1 MELSRVFVFAV
12 IFLFGASYV
21 KTPPRTNSKKEDDY
35 PKIPFSSKE
44 KNRKN
49 DPFWPKWPVDDLLL
63 FRVRRELESM
73 REQKKREREQI
84 REQVKKRNKKKRE
97 RKRERK
103 NEQKNKYGMAPV
115 NRDPVVSEMLSDFVF
130 GNSQN
135 SEIEENFDEGND
147 NEEAR
152 SR

>member
-1 MELSRVFVFAV
+1 M
-12 IFLFGASYV
+12 
-21 KTPPRTNSKKEDDY
+21 
-35 PKIPFSSKE
+35 
-44 KNRKN
+44 
-49 DPFWPKWPVDDLLL
+49 
-63 FRVRRELESM
+63 RRELESM

-115 NRDPVVSEMLSDFVF
+115 NRDPAEMLSDFVF
-130 GNSQN
+130 GKSQN
-135 SEIEENFDEGND
+135 SEIEEIFEEGGD

>member
-1 MELSRVFVFAV
+1 
-12 IFLFGASYV
+12 
-21 KTPPRTNSKKEDDY
+21 
-35 PKIPFSSKE
+35 
-44 KNRKN
+44 
-49 DPFWPKWPVDDLLL
+49 
-63 FRVRRELESM
+63 M

-135 SEIEENFDEGND
+135 SEIEENFEEGSD

-152 SR
+152 SRWENFFA

>member
-1 MELSRVFVFAV
+1 M
-12 IFLFGASYV
+12 
-21 KTPPRTNSKKEDDY
+21 
-35 PKIPFSSKE
+35 
-44 KNRKN
+44 
-49 DPFWPKWPVDDLLL
+49 
-63 FRVRRELESM
+63 RRELESM

-115 NRDPVVSEMLSDFVF
+115 NRNPVVSEMLSDFVF

-135 SEIEENFDEGND
+135 SEIEENFEEGND

-152 SR
+152 SRWEKNFRQKIRSSLKWTVLRQSGLSLGFELDGPNDWN

>member
-1 MELSRVFVFAV
+1 M
-12 IFLFGASYV
+12 
-21 KTPPRTNSKKEDDY
+21 
-35 PKIPFSSKE
+35 
-44 KNRKN
+44 
-49 DPFWPKWPVDDLLL
+49 

-84 REQVKKRNKKKRE
+84 REQVKKRNKKKRQ

-135 SEIEENFDEGND
+135 TEVQENFEEGSD
-147 NEEAR
+147 NAEAR